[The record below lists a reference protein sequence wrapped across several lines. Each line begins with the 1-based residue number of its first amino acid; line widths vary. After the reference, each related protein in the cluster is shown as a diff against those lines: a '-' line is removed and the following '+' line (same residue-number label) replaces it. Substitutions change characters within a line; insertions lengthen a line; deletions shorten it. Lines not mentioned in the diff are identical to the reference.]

1 MNTYA
6 EKTPEQPKAT
16 SDNGA
21 RTSLVNYRP
30 EAQVIQ
36 NLQHSASDSPQV
48 QQLKSYQ
55 SMADQATV
63 QRQAITGKSDDP
75 IQLKTDIRH
84 TTGTVKANGGDH
96 TVGLAMNAQLD
107 PKDPVKGSATG
118 VNSDWMRWIRA
129 RYPKANVVRGHL
141 LNHDLGGFGIE
152 ENLYPIST
160 LANANHSSK
169 VEQNVKGAL
178 TKLNG
183 EVNAKDQ
190 GYIYYNVAVNQIKSY
205 EEAQFKCDWGY
216 KKGNNFPV
224 ELGKDVIDSK
234 LAVDKGGFGGGKKDK
249 QSPVAWQHGTSKG
262 GTEVAAVRLRL
273 DTALKAG
280 NIMFSN
286 KVTDKKGVMQDTNQ
300 DYMEYLFDWVED
312 YGEETVKTALIMDSL
327 SADGEKLAT
336 INEMLRLLTEVF
348 GNDDDGGLKKMVI
361 DED

>member
-1 MNTYA
+1 MNTYT
-6 EKTPEQPKAT
+6 EKTTEQQPKAT

-21 RTSLVNYRP
+21 RTSLVNYRQ
-30 EAQVIQ
+30 EAQAMQ
-36 NLQHSASDSPQV
+36 SLQHAASGSAQV
-48 QQLKSYQ
+48 QQLKAYQ
-55 SMADQATV
+55 SMADQAAV
-63 QRQAITGKSDDP
+63 QRQAITGKSDEP

-118 VNSDWMRWIRA
+118 VNTAWMQWIRA
-129 RYPKANVVRGHL
+129 QYPKANVVRGHL

-169 VEQNVKGAL
+169 VEQNVKAAL
-178 TKLNG
+178 TTLNG
-183 EVNAKDQ
+183 EVHAKDQ

-216 KKGNNFPV
+216 KKGNNLPV

-262 GTEVAAVRLRL
+262 GTEVTAVRERL
-273 DTALKAG
+273 ENAMKTG
-280 NIMFSN
+280 SIRFSSG
-286 KVTDKKGVMQDTNQ
+286 VTDNNGVLQDTQQ
-300 DYMEYLFDWVED
+300 DYLEYLFDCVEE
-312 YGEETVKTALIMDSL
+312 YGATAIRDSL
-327 SADGEKLAT
+327 LLMAISAQGPQLAAIKEVLTLLGE
-336 INEMLRLLTEVF
+336 
-348 GNDDDGGLKKMVI
+348 
-361 DED
+361 

>member
-6 EKTPEQPKAT
+6 EKTTEHPKVIAD
-16 SDNGA
+16 SA
-21 RTSLVNYRP
+21 MHSSWVNNRP
-30 EAQVIQ
+30 EALAMQ
-36 NLQHSASDSPQV
+36 NLQHSAGSSAQV
-48 QQLKSYQ
+48 QQLKAYQ
-55 SMADQATV
+55 TMADQATV
-63 QRQAITGKSDDP
+63 QRQAITGNSNEP
-75 IQLKTDIRH
+75 IQLKTAIRH

-96 TVGLAMNAQLD
+96 TVGLAMNAELD

-129 RYPKANVVRGHL
+129 HYPKANVVRGHL

-190 GYIYYNVAVNQIKSY
+190 AYIYYNVTVNQIKSY

-216 KKGNNFPV
+216 KKGNNLKV

-249 QSPVAWQHGTSKG
+249 QSPADWQHGTSKG
-262 GTEVAAVRLRL
+262 GTEVAAVRQRL

-280 NIMFSN
+280 KILFSN

-300 DYMEYLFDWVED
+300 DYMEHLFDWVED
-312 YGEETVKTALIMDSL
+312 YGEEAVRVALMMDSL

-348 GNDDDGGLKKMVI
+348 GDDDGGGLEKMVI